1 MDIQRLSLLNIN
13 SNKSLDRAKSA
24 KKLAAFSGKA
34 EQSSRTKEEQR
45 TPGEVLISVSSA
57 VANSNGIDLTDSH
70 LSFAVDDD
78 TGDTVINIVDS
89 ESGEVIRQ
97 IPQDGLLK
105 LRKQMGEIQGLLL
118 NQRV

>member
-24 KKLAAFSGKA
+24 RKPTAFGGKT
-34 EQSSRTKEEQR
+34 EQSARTEEGQQM
-45 TPGEVLISVSSA
+45 PGKVLISVSSA
-57 VANSNGIDLTDSH
+57 VANSNGIDLADSH

-78 TGDTVINIVDS
+78 TGKTVINIVDS